1 MLSILVTTLTLSQC
15 PGGQCP
21 VQSQPIRTAAYTV
34 AAPVVNTVQQTRQ
47 RQPIRSAI
55 RAVFGRCR

>member
-1 MLSILVTTLTLSQC
+1 MLTILMTTLTLSQC

-21 VQSQPIRTAAYTV
+21 YPQQPIRQAAYTV

-47 RQPIRSAI
+47 RQPIRSAF